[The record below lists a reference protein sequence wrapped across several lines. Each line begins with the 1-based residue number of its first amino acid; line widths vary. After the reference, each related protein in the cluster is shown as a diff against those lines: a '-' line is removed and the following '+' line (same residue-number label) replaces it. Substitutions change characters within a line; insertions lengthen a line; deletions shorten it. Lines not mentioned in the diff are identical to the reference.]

1 MAEVKALKRLTFKR
15 ESGDI
20 VIEAGE
26 SFTPDG
32 TMDVDKMI
40 RRGKIEGTPRAKRS
54 TRRKAAN

>member
-1 MAEVKALKRLTFKR
+1 MAEVKALKRLTFIR

-20 VIEAGE
+20 VIQAGE

-40 RRGKIEGTPRAKRS
+40 KRGKIEGPTRGRRS
-54 TRRKAAN
+54 TRRKAAD